1 MQRTGNSHGNLSQL
15 ITLSPTTSAPRMS
28 ATPMFSQPSLP
39 NEIDTDDM
47 INQFL
52 MNGSTFMSPGD
63 LLGNFDTSM
72 NDQAQPAPMPIN
84 GVTSFSPPK
93 PPTIITIPSNG
104 TLPQINAVKAPTN
117 LSLTRS
123 ALVRRRNATRTPPD
137 ASNTFALQAGMAGF
151 QLNSQMMP
159 DPFFHAFPLASHRR
173 LFHHFLNNTSSIV
186 VALGL
191 RDRSK
196 NPLLAVSLP
205 MITLDNE
212 NPARAALRM
221 AVLSLGAVHL
231 YHVHKTASENALADN
246 KSTDVQVHK
255 AQAEEMMDEARKTKK
270 QALGQMMLSLIKD
283 QEQHIDILLATCS
296 TIKTRDVL
304 FGDLAWKDNVD
315 FAIRLIYK
323 QGGPAAV
330 IAADPGN
337 FVRRFFVESLA
348 TTDVFSKSKQG

>member
-1 MQRTGNSHGNLSQL
+1 
-15 ITLSPTTSAPRMS
+15 
-28 ATPMFSQPSLP
+28 
-39 NEIDTDDM
+39 
-47 INQFL
+47 
-52 MNGSTFMSPGD
+52 
-63 LLGNFDTSM
+63 
-72 NDQAQPAPMPIN
+72 
-84 GVTSFSPPK
+84 
-93 PPTIITIPSNG
+93 
-104 TLPQINAVKAPTN
+104 
-117 LSLTRS
+117 
-123 ALVRRRNATRTPPD
+123 
-137 ASNTFALQAGMAGF
+137 MAGF

-231 YHVHKTASENALADN
+231 YHVHKTAAEYAVADGKLAE
-246 KSTDVQVHK
+246 VQVLN
-255 AQAEEMMDEARKTKK
+255 AQADEMMDEARKTKK

-304 FGDLAWKDNVD
+304 YGDLAWKDNVD

-348 TTDVFSKSKQG
+348 TTDVFSTFSTGQEPMLLGPWAPWWFDCERYNQTSQQWEAYERQYGISRGMCELIARVRLID